1 MIVVLGIVQVARPNN
16 MKPNMLTPCYL
27 GKKYSSMLGFI
38 LLGLATWTMPNTT
51 TPGRKTQQY
60 ET

>member
-1 MIVVLGIVQVARPNN
+1 MHPVLSEKQQQQLLTRI
-16 MKPNMLTPCYL
+16 LTPCYL

-38 LLGLATWTMPNTT
+38 LLGLATWSRSIGHC
-51 TPGRKTQQY
+51 PGRKTQQY